1 MTNKIL
7 IPLLLG
13 AIVGRAGIAQVA
25 LPPIPATPP
34 AAAPTPA
41 GADIQLDAPGV
52 DKWEAFMSRYYD
64 ILKVERELV
73 VRAGDRYAYPH
84 RAIRSLMEIVGEDE
98 RYVYL
103 RNLPIEDPRSASHK
117 AWLNHEIAEV
127 RYGAKVE
134 KLQGKYILDPFE
146 VVPPA
151 PFTDRLQLEDRSTG
165 LPPQGL
171 WQIGFDLA
179 DFDRDGR
186 LDLVLSPARMGTGLP
201 YVVRNTPEGWQRWE
215 TRWPTD
221 VKFDYGTVRAA
232 DFDGDG
238 HLDIAIACHFL
249 QAYVLYGD
257 GKGDFTRHV
266 RLPRLAPN
274 MTSRALDVA
283 DFNRDGRP
291 DLVQL
296 AELDIEIG
304 TSMPIDSGLVLVTL
318 NLPGGWEAVSASFPK
333 NLYGDHVVT
342 GDFNADG
349 APDILTASHKNLN
362 PTYIFLNG
370 GDGRAWKPVATDDLP
385 YMCYVFGVAA
395 ADLDG
400 RKGDELVLALMQSV
414 RKGGKQNQLNAAM
427 VYRLAQAEGKETLAG
442 SLLTRDDLKFG
453 YYSAAAAGDLDGD
466 GRLDLAFGRQSGGV
480 ELFLQAEDGSFLQER
495 APELQLG
502 DSYVSDV
509 KIRDLDGD
517 GRGELL
523 VMATDGRESPGYL
536 RCFTTRRQTLDRGA
550 PAR

>member
-1 MTNKIL
+1 MITKCLMTL
-7 IPLLLG
+7 MLG
-13 AIVGRAGIAQVA
+13 AMAGGAAVAQVP

-41 GADIQLDAPGV
+41 GTDVQLDDPGA
-52 DKWEAFMSRYYD
+52 DKWAAFMSRYYD
-64 ILKVERELV
+64 ILKVERQHV
-73 VRAGDRYAYPH
+73 VRVGDRLARPH
-84 RAIRSLMEIVGEDE
+84 RSIRSVMEIVGEDE
-98 RYVYL
+98 QYVYL
-103 RNLPIEDPRSASHK
+103 RNLPIEDPRSSSHK
-117 AWLNHEIAEV
+117 AWLGHEVAEV

-146 VVPPA
+146 IVPPP
-151 PFTDRLQLEDRSTG
+151 PFTDRLQLEDRSAG

-179 DFDRDGR
+179 DFDGDKR
-186 LDLVLSPARMGTGLP
+186 LDLALSPARMGQGVP
-201 YVVRNTPEGWQRWE
+201 YVVRSTADGWRRWD
-215 TRWPTD
+215 TKWPTD

-257 GKGDFTRHV
+257 GKGDFTRYV
-266 RLPRLAPN
+266 KLPRLAPQ
-274 MTSRALDVA
+274 MTSRSLDVA

-304 TSMPIDSGLVLVTL
+304 TSTPIDSGLVLVTL
-318 NLPGGWEAVSASFPK
+318 NLPDGWDAVPGRFPA
-333 NLYGDHVVT
+333 NIYGDHVVS

-362 PTYIFLNG
+362 PSYIFLNG
-370 GDGRAWKPVATDDLP
+370 GDGRTWTPVASDELP

-400 RKGDELVLALMQSV
+400 KKGDELVLALMQSV
-414 RKGGKQNQLNAAM
+414 RKGGKQNQLNAIM
-427 VYRLAQAEGKETLAG
+427 VYQLAQLESPEIFPGTLLA
-442 SLLTRDDLKFG
+442 RDDGKFA
-453 YYSAAAAGDLDGD
+453 YYSAAATGDLDGD
-466 GRLDLAFGRQSGGV
+466 GRIDLAFGRQSGGV
-480 ELFLQAEDGSFLQER
+480 ELFLQAEDGTFLQER
-495 APELQLG
+495 SPELQLG
-502 DSYVSDV
+502 DSFVSDL

-517 GRGELL
+517 GRSELL
-523 VMATDGRESPGYL
+523 VMATDGRETPGYL
-536 RCFTTRRQTLDRGA
+536 RCFTSRRQTLDRGA
-550 PAR
+550 AAR